1 MGCIVPI
8 CAYMHVC
15 VFVCVEGAVASAVCK
30 NSNLLNKWSVCVRTP
45 CVSVTDDEGHISFPN
60 SDFERSNTGSLQL
73 YKVKHLFPMRTEA
86 AVRFSSG
93 SCDELQIINVSQLRL
108 SSKQS
113 TENSPHLP
121 SVC

>member
-60 SDFERSNTGSLQL
+60 SDFERSTPAPCSFIKLNICFL
-73 YKVKHLFPMRTEA
+73 
-86 AVRFSSG
+86 
-93 SCDELQIINVSQLRL
+93 
-108 SSKQS
+108 
-113 TENSPHLP
+113 
-121 SVC
+121 